1 MGLRA
6 AYSQSETQKKRS
18 LLQRMVIV
26 HAFLFLCVLVIVARL
41 MKLQILEQ
49 SVYHA
54 AAHRQHYG
62 GVKLPAQR
70 GEILALN
77 SKTGETSILATNT
90 TLDLLYVDPLVV
102 DEPGLIADL
111 LAEVLL
117 TPQIHDACSRGLDT
131 CPRELITID
140 DSPYTPAFD
149 PLLLVKRFA
158 SGTVLEPM
166 PQDLASL
173 PTNLNIPDLTES
185 RRRFARSVQSRISEK
200 RVTFAPLKYSATKP
214 QKEQVRQLHLPGV
227 FVNDEQNLVYAD
239 PESVDQSR
247 VAALARTLSPV
258 LEVDAVVLEQMLVA
272 RPLRYVPV
280 MRRLTPQLSLA
291 IKQLK
296 VDSLK
301 ATNAKRAKATTRQ
314 EVEAINDPLRAIAL
328 IQEHW
333 RYYPDPTIASHVI
346 GFVNNNQ
353 DAQYG
358 VERTF
363 DPLLR
368 GQEGSIS
375 TVSDPHGG
383 QILTADQT
391 IIDAKDGDTLV
402 LTIDPFVQK
411 EIERILEEGIQQYQ
425 ADSGQVIVM
434 DPHTGRIIAMANAP
448 GFERDS
454 YTQVYTKEPIPV
466 PEDKRQQIVV
476 EIFDPRTNERIVKA
490 YIDQVFT
497 PAGRELLPEEIRT
510 KLSDAEKLFDLPD
523 ITRYYQYTGEFA
535 RRELFPTD
543 VPGIWLKYKNN
554 LGVGAYLNRAVQ
566 EIYEPGSVMKS
577 VTMAIA
583 LDQGEVVP
591 DDTYLDTGEVKKD
604 EFTIRNAFKRS
615 YGRVSM
621 TTCLELSINTC
632 MTHVADALGKKLFHH
647 ALDRF
652 GFGRVSGIELED
664 ELPGALSPWNRWS
677 DAELA
682 TKSFGQGISV
692 TPLQMITASAVLA
705 NGGKLMHPYIVERL
719 IHSDGTIETTEP
731 KIVDQVIKES
741 TARTITAML
750 VSSATKGYAVA
761 GKVKGHSLAAKTG
774 TSQIARP
781 GGGYE
786 TGSGSTVASFVGYSP
801 AVHPRFI
808 ALVKL
813 DRPKK
818 GDQGATA
825 AAPMFKTIANFL
837 YGYYGMPPDEY

>member
-6 AYSQSETQKKRS
+6 AYTQSETQKKRS

-26 HAFLFLCVLVIVARL
+26 HAFLFLCVLIIVARL
-41 MKLQILEQ
+41 MKLQILERGA
-49 SVYHA
+49 YHA

-62 GVKLPAQR
+62 DVRLPAQR

-90 TLDLLYVDPLVV
+90 TLDLLYVDPTIV
-102 DEPGLIADL
+102 DDPGRMADL
-111 LAEVLL
+111 LSTQLL
-117 TPQIHDACSRGLDT
+117 TEQMHRDCSQGLDT
-131 CPRELITID
+131 CPRELLSMR
-140 DSPYTPAFD
+140 DSPYTPAYD

-158 SGTVLEPM
+158 SGAVFEPL
-166 PQDLASL
+166 PSDLASL
-173 PTNLNIPDLTES
+173 PSDLNIPDLTES
-185 RRRFARSVQSRISEK
+185 RRRFARDIQARISEK

-214 QKEQVRQLHLPGV
+214 QKEAVRQLRLPGI
-227 FVNDEQNLVYAD
+227 FVNDKQNLVYAD
-239 PESVDQSR
+239 PEQADQSR
-247 VAALARTLSPV
+247 LSAVARALAPV
-258 LEVDAVVLEQMLVA
+258 LETDEVALTQLLAA
-272 RPLRYVPV
+272 RPLRYVPI
-280 MRRLTPQLSLA
+280 MRRLSPSMSLA

-296 VDSLK
+296 VDSIK
-301 ATNAKRAKATTRQ
+301 ATNLKRKEASTQKEA
-314 EVEAINDPLRAIAL
+314 EAIQDPLRAIAL

-333 RYYPDPTIASHVI
+333 RYYPDPTIGSHVI

-358 VERTF
+358 LERSF
-363 DPLLR
+363 DAQLR

-391 IIDAKDGDTLV
+391 IVDPKDGDTIV
-402 LTIDPFVQK
+402 LTIDPFIQK
-411 EIERILEEGIQQYQ
+411 EVERILEDGIKKYE
-425 ADSGQVIVM
+425 ADSGQIIIM
-434 DPHTGRIIAMANAP
+434 DPHTGRVIAMANAP

-454 YTQVYTKEPIPV
+454 YASVYAKEPIAV
-466 PEDKRQQIVV
+466 PEDKRRQIAV
-476 EIFDPRTNERIVKA
+476 EVFDPRTNERIVKG

-497 PAGRELLPEEIRT
+497 VAGRALLPDDIRKQLT
-510 KLSDAEKLFDLPD
+510 DAEALFDLPD

-535 RRELFPTD
+535 RRELFPTT

-591 DDTYLDTGEVKKD
+591 SDTYLDTGEVKKD

-615 YGRVSM
+615 YGIVTM
-621 TTCLELSINTC
+621 TKCLEFSINTC

-647 ALDRF
+647 ALGRF
-652 GFGRVSGIELED
+652 GFGRVTGVELED
-664 ELPGALSPWNRWS
+664 ELAGSLSSWDKWS
-677 DAELA
+677 DSELA

-692 TPLQMITASAVLA
+692 TPLQMAAASAALA
-705 NGGKLMHPYIVERL
+705 NGGRLIRPHIVDRI
-719 IHSDGTIETTEP
+719 IHSDGTVERTETT
-731 KIVDQVIKES
+731 VLDQVIKEETS
-741 TARTITAML
+741 RTITAML
-750 VSSATKGYAVA
+750 VSSAQRGFAHA
-761 GKVKGHSLAAKTG
+761 GKVPGHSLAAKTG

-801 AVHPRFI
+801 AAHPKFI

-813 DRPKK
+813 DRPKNS
-818 GDQGATA
+818 DQGSTA
-825 AAPMFKTIANFL
+825 AAPMFKTVAAFL
-837 YGYYGMPPDEY
+837 YNYYGMPPDER